1 MKTRLDL
8 ENEARE
14 MERLARECLVVRNS
28 PLAPVAAGEW
38 TPVHR
43 FPESLV
49 TLGPAE
55 GFLTVE
61 RHRMLRHI
69 EAASVGERL
78 EYRFIEEEFVA
89 EADGQP
95 VRHYDPIDLVT
106 GDSALDVLIAG
117 YQRLE
122 EDRVRER
129 LACIAARV
137 EAEAFDAPVT
147 PDVIAEVESTTDSLV
162 LSPTARMR
170 MRVDA
175 VAFLEGRLEAGDF
188 VARSV
193 ARQQCYEAP
202 AQVVTQQITERIEV
216 A

>member
-1 MKTRLDL
+1 MKTRFDL

-14 MERLARECLVVRNS
+14 MERLARENVVVRENS
-28 PLAPVAAGEW
+28 LAPVAGGES

-55 GFLTVE
+55 GFLAVE
-61 RHRMLRHI
+61 TQRMLRHI
-69 EAASVGERL
+69 EAALVGERL
-78 EYRFIEEEFVA
+78 EFRFIEEEFVA
-89 EADGQP
+89 DADGQS
-95 VRHYDPIDLVT
+95 VRHYEPIDLVT
-106 GDSALDVLIAG
+106 SDSALDVLIAG

-129 LACIAARV
+129 LAHIAARV
-137 EAEAFDAPVT
+137 EAETFETPVT
-147 PDVIAEVESTTDSLV
+147 PETIAEVEATTDSLV

-188 VARSV
+188 IARSV

>member
-1 MKTRLDL
+1 
-8 ENEARE
+8 
-14 MERLARECLVVRNS
+14 MERLARESLVVRDS
-28 PLAPVAAGEW
+28 SLAPVAGGES
-38 TPVHR
+38 TPVFR

-55 GFLTVE
+55 GFPAVE
-61 RHRMLRHI
+61 THRMLRHI
-69 EAASVGERL
+69 EAAIVGERL

-89 EADGQP
+89 DADGQA
-95 VRHYDPIDLVT
+95 VRHYEPIDLVT

-122 EDRVRER
+122 QDRVRER
-129 LACIAARV
+129 LARIAARV
-137 EAEAFDAPVT
+137 EAEGFETPVAPDAMV
-147 PDVIAEVESTTDSLV
+147 EVESTTDSLM